1 MNIFLDFLS
10 PLLKKIL
17 TNKSFNKRI
26 NLKKNKNKIRE
37 ETPFFKKLLRNIF
50 KKLINNDPKKDNKP
64 QTDDIYPLW

>member
-10 PLLKKIL
+10 QLLKKIL